1 LNYQEKVSTRA
12 DVRALF
18 EKVKANPAVAQY
30 RGYTESKSYGW
41 DEAADDYVKSEGEV
55 WFDNPAFD
63 ADFVESHEA
72 IGQEAELL
80 DEKLQASEQTVLALE
95 SECARLR
102 AALEAANAEVA
113 NAQLARDE
121 AIVGKNAACAIICN
135 LREVLEKVLSYKA
148 D

>member
-1 LNYQEKVSTRA
+1 
-12 DVRALF
+12 
-18 EKVKANPAVAQY
+18 VAQY

-41 DEAADDYVKSEGEV
+41 DEAVDDYVKSKGEV

>member
-1 LNYQEKVSTRA
+1 MNYQEKVSTRA

-41 DEAADDYVKSEGEV
+41 DEAADDYVKCEGEV

>member
-1 LNYQEKVSTRA
+1 
-12 DVRALF
+12 
-18 EKVKANPAVAQY
+18 VAQY